1 MLTKS
6 SKIFLT
12 EKVLLLPWMSPNFEP
27 PKKFI
32 WWRFGDTKAPV
43 RFKMETS
50 ATRIQKHLRISLPCL
65 HFEWIKLPDQI
76 FSPMGGIHDWFF
88 FRSKFSRVCRKKILF
103 DYEAA
108 AAATLLSKLL
118 LLQRRSLILIS
129 VPSESR
135 NSPPP
140 PPPRYTFFPSSST
153 FRCNY
158 FRERTSGENRR
169 Q

>member
-1 MLTKS
+1 
-6 SKIFLT
+6 
-12 EKVLLLPWMSPNFEP
+12 MSPNFEP

-32 WWRFGDTKAPV
+32 GWRFGDTKALV
-43 RFKMETS
+43 RFKIETS
-50 ATRIQKHLRISLPCL
+50 ATRIQKHLRIGLPCL

-76 FSPMGGIHDWFF
+76 FSHMGGIHDWFF

-140 PPPRYTFFPSSST
+140 PLHIFPSSST

-158 FRERTSGENRR
+158 FRERTWGKIVGNNYPLLFTIFLIKAAIVCSLW
-169 Q
+169 